1 MKLVLA
7 VFLRSTPGM
16 GRGIRLQLSL
26 AVRDPGRIE
35 ALLSGGTQEV
45 RTVVRDLA
53 LRQLDRGLSTPEVG
67 SLVGLAGKTVREIG
81 QRYQASGLERA
92 LFDAPRPGKVP
103 SLDPGQRQQ
112 VVALV
117 CSSPPEGFARWTVRL
132 LAQEAVSRKIVPSIG
147 REAIRML
154 LQRHDLRPWREKN
167 VVRRQAR

>member
-1 MKLVLA
+1 
-7 VFLRSTPGM
+7 
-16 GRGIRLQLSL
+16 
-26 AVRDPGRIE
+26 
-35 ALLSGGTQEV
+35 
-45 RTVVRDLA
+45 
-53 LRQLDRGLSTPEVG
+53 
-67 SLVGLAGKTVREIG
+67 
-81 QRYQASGLERA
+81 
-92 LFDAPRPGKVP
+92 VP